1 MDSALSASGVRT
13 GKLPRPAYN
22 HPKQSFI
29 NGQSTKYVDIPPFVR
44 CYLEVT
50 IPKLLSH
57 VFIYEDKRTEAWNNF
72 QITAIAR
79 SGESFVN
86 YISPQIWAHIDPK
99 LKAKYEKQS
108 TPEPPVLLSP
118 ADVSFVSVR
127 EEGERDRLP
136 LPAIIS
142 SHPSPRYSPTDP
154 IDSPVSRHSSKR
166 AQTSSRRSNTS
177 SSSAT
182 TPRRRSRSTPS
193 YSPARRSSSRSSR
206 RPSRR
211 SSRRSSRT
219 SSRRSSRRPS
229 RRSSRGRNPT
239 LSEWRS
245 LGRAES
251 SRYSKSD
258 KGPGH
263 SPKHKGKNKGSS
275 RDNKRRSRTPRR
287 DHRNSPRSKNHARP
301 GRK

>member
-1 MDSALSASGVRT
+1 MDSALSASGVKT
-13 GKLPRPAYN
+13 GKFPRPAYS

-44 CYLEVT
+44 WHLEVT

-108 TPEPPVLLSP
+108 TPEPPILLSP
-118 ADVSFVSVR
+118 ADVSFVAVR
-127 EEGERDRLP
+127 EEGERDCLP

-154 IDSPVSRHSSKR
+154 IVSPVSRHSSKR

-193 YSPARRSSSRSSR
+193 YSPARRSSR

-275 RDNKRRSRTPRR
+275 RDNKKRSRTPRR
-287 DHRNSPRSKNHARP
+287 DHRNSPRSKNQARP

>member
-1 MDSALSASGVRT
+1 MDSALSASGVKT
-13 GKLPRPAYN
+13 GKFPRPAYS

-44 CYLEVT
+44 WHLEVT

-108 TPEPPVLLSP
+108 TPEPPILLSP
-118 ADVSFVSVR
+118 ADVSFVAVR
-127 EEGERDRLP
+127 EEGERDCLP

-154 IDSPVSRHSSKR
+154 IVSPVSRHSSKR

-193 YSPARRSSSRSSR
+193 YSPARRSI
-206 RPSRR
+206 RR

-287 DHRNSPRSKNHARP
+287 DHRNSPRSKNQARP

>member
-13 GKLPRPAYN
+13 GKFPRPAYN

-44 CYLEVT
+44 WHLEVT

-127 EEGERDRLP
+127 EEGERDCLP

-142 SHPSPRYSPTDP
+142 SRPSPRYSPTDP

-193 YSPARRSSSRSSR
+193 YSPARRSSR

-287 DHRNSPRSKNHARP
+287 DHRNSPRSKNQARP